1 MLQPKATKD
10 ADSYV
15 ECATWTGYT
24 TWPQAAQIGRITR
37 AGCAAR
43 AGCVTRASMHATLP
57 AFTHALLTMPAHTAP
72 HDTRAADRIQGIV
85 PYQPSP
91 VSHGAHARPNPQT
104 GIPRHAISRYN
115 AHELTAAATDGAR
128 RFARTERDVPHGQFS
143 GTPVGCGRPRRAATG
158 CSKRQNDRTRGSA
171 WRRNWDLA

>member
-85 PYQPSP
+85 PISPPPSP
-91 VSHGAHARPNPQT
+91 MAPTRG
-104 GIPRHAISRYN
+104 
-115 AHELTAAATDGAR
+115 
-128 RFARTERDVPHGQFS
+128 
-143 GTPVGCGRPRRAATG
+143 
-158 CSKRQNDRTRGSA
+158 RTRKLESPDTRFPA
-171 WRRNWDLA
+171 TMHMS